1 MTNKYKP
8 YAETLDSGVDW
19 IGHIPTSWKIVPLKA
34 IADIDNGG
42 CYGAEPEDGAYLY
55 PVATTAQIDSSG
67 HFWVDNM
74 SIRSFT
80 TSEVVRYL
88 CREGDILVV
97 KSSGSSTNIISGKA
111 GIVTST
117 TPKFIFSNFLM
128 RVSPKQNLVDSK
140 FVYALLISHLTKER
154 IKQMVST
161 TTYPNLQV
169 GEYCSAK
176 LPLPPLP
183 EQQAIAAFLDY
194 ETARIDKLI
203 AKQQQLIELLKEKRQ
218 AVISHAVTKG
228 LNPNAPMKDSGVEW
242 LGEVPEHWVVLQLR
256 HIIIKIEQGKS
267 PECENRQIENN
278 EWGVLKTGC
287 VNGGVFNE
295 KEHKALPSYMTPHAD
310 FEIRANDI
318 LMSRAS
324 GSRHLI
330 GAVAY
335 VHSTQSRLLLS
346 DKVFRLILTKN
357 IDSEYFVYL
366 MGTKNIRDQVEQAI
380 NGAEGL
386 ANNITKESIKSFIS
400 TFPPHEEQIQV
411 RLFLDNE
418 LLKLSKTEKKLEFA
432 KNLLQERRTALISAA
447 VTGKIDLRGWKPPQ
461 NEVAA

>member
-228 LNPNAPMKDSGVEW
+228 LNPNALMKDSGVEW
-242 LGEVPEHWVVLQLR
+242 LGEVPEHWVVKKLK
-256 HIIIKIEQGKS
+256 HVAKIIDCKNRTPEYVDDGDYLVVRTTNVKNQSLVLDGALYTNNQNFKIWTE
-267 PECENRQIENN
+267 R
-278 EWGVLKTGC
+278 GVPPIGSILFTREAPTGEVC
-287 VNGGVFNE
+287 LVPKNTKLCMGQRMMNFIAFHYEYTSFLFDYLTSDCLGRYISSE
-295 KEHKALPSYMTPHAD
+295 
-310 FEIRANDI
+310 
-318 LMSRAS
+318 AS
-324 GSRHLI
+324 GSTVSHL
-330 GAVAY
+330 
-335 VHSTQSRLLLS
+335 R
-346 DKVFRLILTKN
+346 
-357 IDSEYFVYL
+357 
-366 MGTKNIRDQVEQAI
+366 VEQVYNI
-380 NGAEGL
+380 PVVVPPMNEQAEIDILVG
-386 ANNITKESIKSFIS
+386 NIKKSFSALIDKSLS
-400 TFPPHEEQIQV
+400 TI
-411 RLFLDNE
+411 L
-418 LLKLSKTEKKLEFA
+418 
-432 KNLLQERRTALISAA
+432 LLQERRTALISAA

-461 NEVAA
+461 DEVAA